1 MEYGYNSVKPHDFRP
16 RPYPKATVY
25 SHRTAPMPH
34 RPRLSAGSIL
44 FRLLVVIA
52 ALTLCVAAFYGTRGY
67 SMYREALETTSIPAM
82 AEQIQATPGFTTV
95 EELPRRYVDAV
106 IAVED
111 HRFYRHPG
119 FDIIATGR
127 ALVNDLR
134 AEAFVEGGST
144 ITQQLAKNQFFTQDR
159 EIERK
164 AAEVFMAFDLESQL
178 SKKEIFELYVNSI
191 YFGNGYYGI
200 AAASMGY
207 FGKTPP
213 ELTDSEATLLA
224 GVPNAPS
231 AYAPTENPELA
242 KERQMQVLRRMVEYK
257 MITTQE
263 SQEIAQAA

>member
-1 MEYGYNSVKPHDFRP
+1 MECGFGNARPHGLRP
-16 RPYPKATVY
+16 RPYPEATICNQ
-25 SHRTAPMPH
+25 HTAQTPR
-34 RPRLSAGSIL
+34 RPRLSAGSVL
-44 FRLLVVIA
+44 FRLLTAIA
-52 ALTLCVAAFYGTRGY
+52 ALALCVVAFYGTRGY
-67 SMYREALETTSIPAM
+67 SMYKEALGTTGIPAM
-82 AEQIQATPGFTTV
+82 AEQIKETPGFTTV

-127 ALVNDLR
+127 ALANDLR
-134 AEAFVEGGST
+134 AGAFVEGGST

-159 EIERK
+159 KIERK
-164 AAEVFMAFDLESQL
+164 AAEAFMAFDLESKL
-178 SKKEIFELYVNSI
+178 SKNEILELYVNSI

-200 AAASMGY
+200 SAASIGY
-207 FGKTPP
+207 FGKTPS

-231 AYAPTENPELA
+231 AYAPTESPELA
-242 KERQMQVLRRMVEYK
+242 QERQLQVLRRMVECE
-257 MITTQE
+257 MLTSQE

>member
-1 MEYGYNSVKPHDFRP
+1 MEYGYSNARPHDLRSH
-16 RPYPKATVY
+16 PYPEATIY
-25 SHRTAPMPH
+25 NRRTAQNPR
-34 RPRLSAGSIL
+34 RPRLSVGSIL
-44 FRLLVVIA
+44 CRLFAVIA
-52 ALTLCVAAFYGTRGY
+52 TLALCAAAFYGTRGY
-67 SMYREALETTSIPAM
+67 SMYKEALDATSIPTM
-82 AEQIQATPGFTTV
+82 VEQIKATPGFTTV

-119 FDIIATGR
+119 FDIVATGR

-134 AEAFVEGGST
+134 AGAFIEGGST

-164 AAEVFMAFDLESQL
+164 AAEVFMAFDLESKL

-224 GVPNAPS
+224 GVPNAPA

-242 KERQMQVLRRMVEYK
+242 KERQLQVLRRMVEYD